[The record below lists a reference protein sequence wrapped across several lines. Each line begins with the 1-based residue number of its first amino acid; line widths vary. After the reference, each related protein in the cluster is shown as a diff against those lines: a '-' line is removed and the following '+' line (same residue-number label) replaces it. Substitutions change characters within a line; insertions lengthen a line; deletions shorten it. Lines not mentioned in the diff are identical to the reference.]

1 MSAELCLTEDPEFV
15 LVKEYETKPDIND
28 LTELYIV
35 VTMKEIPNWQK
46 TGDEDE
52 DFKKA
57 AQLYFFTKFDKAFK
71 RFKLLGPTK
80 GALKRIVTDDERL
93 INLAHKND
101 NIFVEVPPEE
111 EFEVIRVHDPTLIP
125 ELNIEKEV

>member
-1 MSAELCLTEDPEFV
+1 MSADLCLTEDPEFV

-52 DFKKA
+52 DF
-57 AQLYFFTKFDKAFK
+57 
-71 RFKLLGPTK
+71 
-80 GALKRIVTDDERL
+80 
-93 INLAHKND
+93 
-101 NIFVEVPPEE
+101 NIFKVLYMNPA
-111 EFEVIRVHDPTLIP
+111 FS
-125 ELNIEKEV
+125 